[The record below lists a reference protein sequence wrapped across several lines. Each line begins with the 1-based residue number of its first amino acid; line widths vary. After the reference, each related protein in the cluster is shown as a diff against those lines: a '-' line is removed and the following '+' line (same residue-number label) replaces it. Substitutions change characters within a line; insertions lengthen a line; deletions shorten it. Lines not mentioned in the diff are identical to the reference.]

1 MAQVHGRRMKDGL
14 SASLSKSMDGS
25 QYKWDG
31 RRRRPTRRVRPTGI
45 KVSKPGSKEDW
56 FGTEAKTAVVSS
68 FFASGELFDW
78 GLFCAS
84 VLGFLLIH
92 SITSTWSTNMQ
103 SQSLTFLIWILFGAC
118 YNAAIFSRL
127 GEEQGLLWLDGFLL
141 ELIFSMENV
150 FVFHII
156 VEAFSTPARPLRKA
170 LFVVVCWQNV
180 YDMVLYMGLATWLD
194 SLILLP
200 YLLGIWLVYVGFQ
213 AATTDNHEP
222 IADIMHTTPVIVCR
236 AMLGNR
242 LYLHY
247 DHESPCAVFGYRK
260 AQADEG
266 GPPIKCEQDDLASV
280 SSKTVFDGTS
290 PAKKRNQQ
298 DGCHMSLLGLVI
310 LCLLLADF
318 VLEID
323 VTLTKI
329 ESLQDQHISFTS
341 SALASFAM
349 PALYFLVRDLFDR
362 FSLLKYGIAFV
373 LVFFGVQMLFCSVF
387 RLSPLEGCGIIVA
400 VMIFCVIASPAKPV
414 PETEREKVW
423 GSLSYGTL
431 SFEGI
436 TNANEFSRDAHD
448 RPRTPSQSPPSPL

>member
-1 MAQVHGRRMKDGL
+1 MHRGRMKDGMFTTTL
-14 SASLSKSMDGS
+14 TKTYESSR
-25 QYKWDG
+25 YKWDG
-31 RRRRPTRRVRPTGI
+31 RRRRPTRRVRPSGI
-45 KVSKPGSKEDW
+45 KVQKPEPKEDW
-56 FGTEAKTAVVSS
+56 GSEAKTMVVSS
-68 FFASGELFDW
+68 FFASGEIFDW

-84 VLGFLLIH
+84 VVGFLFIN
-92 SITSTWSTNMQ
+92 SITSTWSTSLQ
-103 SQSLTFLIWILFGAC
+103 SQCLTFLIWIVFGAC

-156 VEAFSTPARPLRKA
+156 VEAFSTPVRPVRKA

-200 YLLGIWLVYVGFQ
+200 YLLGAWLVYVGLQ
-213 AATTDNHEP
+213 AATESHEP
-222 IADIMHTTPVIVCR
+222 IDDIMHTTPVAMCR
-236 AMLGNR
+236 AMLGSR

-247 DHESPCAVFGYRK
+247 DHESPCAVFGFRK
-260 AQADEG
+260 
-266 GPPIKCEQDDLASV
+266 
-280 SSKTVFDGTS
+280 
-290 PAKKRNQQ
+290 
-298 DGCHMSLLGLVI
+298 DGCYMSLLGLVI
-310 LCLLLADF
+310 VCLLLADF

-373 LVFFGVQMLFCSVF
+373 LIFFGVQMLFCSVF

-400 VMIFCVIASPAKPV
+400 VMIFCVLASPAKQV
-414 PETEREKVW
+414 PENDREKVW
-423 GSLSYGTL
+423 GSLSYGTCSLDGVSNDVMDEKYWGDDKSVTSSITHSPVINRASVARSPGRDRDGDGENAEARL
-431 SFEGI
+431 SVQ
-436 TNANEFSRDAHD
+436 T
-448 RPRTPSQSPPSPL
+448 SP